1 MFRNKQLAGW
11 QLFMAVLIKRFRIK
25 DMEASK
31 GKLVKLQH
39 TTTISKYQKRFEAV
53 TNETM
58 YLPPLFM
65 VHCFISGLRSN
76 IKNAVLVS
84 RPTELDEAISL
95 ALLHEH
101 RIALVKEEFQPTLS
115 KAPGLLPA
123 PKTLASVY
131 SIAAPVSN
139 ATIPRGGKFPIRRL
153 SPIEA
158 QQKRA
163 QVLCSHC
170 DEKYTWNHK
179 C

>member
-1 MFRNKQLAGW
+1 MFTA
-11 QLFMAVLIKRFRIK
+11 ALINYFRIK
-25 DMEASK
+25 DIEAPE
-31 GKLVKLQH
+31 GKLVKLQQ
-39 TTTISKYQKRFEAV
+39 TTIVSEYQKRFEAI

-101 RIALVKEEFQPTLS
+101 RITLVKEEFQPTLS
-115 KAPGLLPA
+115 KAPGLLPT
-123 PKTLASVY
+123 PKTLAFGY
-131 SIAAPVSN
+131 SIAALASN
-139 ATIPRGGKFPIRRL
+139 ATIPGGGKLPIRRL
-153 SPIEA
+153 SPMEA
-158 QQKRA
+158 LQKRA